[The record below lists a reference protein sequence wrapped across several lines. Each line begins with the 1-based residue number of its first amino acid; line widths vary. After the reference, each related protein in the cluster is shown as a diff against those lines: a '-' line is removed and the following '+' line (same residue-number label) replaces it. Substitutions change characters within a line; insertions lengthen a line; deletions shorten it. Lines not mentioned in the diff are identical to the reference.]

1 MAKEAGVVKSVNG
14 GIARALNDLTG
25 EVRQLSVGDIVYQGE
40 KIVTEGSNSKVTITQ
55 TDGKDI
61 TLIGKDT
68 LTLDQDS
75 NNNETVADISALQQ
89 AILKGTDLNALEET
103 AAGGPQ
109 AGGNGG
115 DGVSLSSTS
124 FAEGGHISNINANV
138 GSIDALSLAAG
149 GDNSFGVSGGS
160 AVGAGAIEPALPA
173 GSIKI
178 PLSAYVG
185 ESTSSR
191 LLASFY
197 NSIPNGYHVYRH
209 TDGRDYLAPND
220 PTTPSAFQHKDGWY
234 VSNDGKLAIG
244 QDDAKD
250 LAVTSTAKASNYPD
264 DGSVAK
270 IVDPNPSL
278 KVFGSD
284 NIDKITV
291 DNAKIESVYG
301 GVGNDNIDLKNGAE
315 AVEIFGGSGNDGIT
329 VNNSTVSGRAA
340 KDYMG
345 DDTTDAISGGDGVDR
360 ISLQNGSRINGNVYG
375 NAGKD
380 IITVDSGAKVEGIIY
395 GDTKTKNDKYEKAV
409 NPSLDIED
417 KGADADT
424 ITLSGRGTSAKFI
437 AGGDGD
443 DTITVK
449 DGARTNYIQGDEGGD
464 TITVSG
470 KDAYAAYING
480 RGGDDKIFVEN
491 GAKAGYV
498 WGMWGNDEITVRGQ
512 GTTILRNV
520 EGREDSDTIKILDGA
535 RVKGYVSGGRGESPS
550 AYGGAEKS
558 DNDNITVENAIV
570 DGNVEGSMRNNY
582 SGDDGI
588 KIKNS
593 HIGGISGGFGENK
606 IDISNVTNLDAKTIW
621 GNKFKDTVN
630 IDGTLKNSTIIT
642 VDGEDTVNIN
652 AGATIDNININTGAD
667 KDTVNINTSITA
679 TVQSNIVTEDG
690 SDTVNIK
697 SGITLTNVN
706 VDMGAGEDKIKIN
719 DGKLNST
726 DRITFKG
733 STLST
738 GSDTAAD
745 DNDKITISNATF
757 MESSPGKRSNVYT
770 KNGDDIVTVKDGTI
784 FQDNSLITTG
794 RGNDRVYLESGVQFN
809 KATVWADDGDDEIH
823 INGAEFNGPRGI
835 GGVSG
840 GAGNDKI
847 FINDGTKFTGGSI
860 LGDGG
865 ATLDPTNGPGNDQ
878 ITISGAR
885 TELNNVNIDTGDANA
900 NAVGGAKDTVKI
912 EDAKLKYT
920 NIRSGNGND
929 EITITGNA
937 NLTGGFNRS
946 GSGDDTITVNGNAIL
961 NNTYLQGEQGSDT
974 ITISGNVKAKGG
986 NFNTGAGADDKIEIK
1001 DNAELDGTTL
1011 QFEGGKST
1019 DKATLNVTGNAVLKD
1034 VSIQASSS
1042 LGEQYMNFHQSGEAR
1057 VKSLM
1062 GSQNKDVI
1070 DIAGDFT
1077 YTNTNHLQ
1085 THGGDDEIKMHGGA
1099 KVTVKADMGEGIDTL
1114 TIDNATLKKDSSVSM
1129 DGGNDEININ
1139 AGANLTGTRIYTG
1152 DGEDKVYVRGGTF
1165 SEAEIGL
1172 DKGKNEVN
1180 IESGAVFGDRDAG
1193 LNAFNEHKTY
1203 IRSDYRDNYNSEDT
1217 INVKA
1222 GATVKNAEIQTY
1234 GGEDTLNIDGTVI
1247 NSNINVGS
1255 GNDTVSI
1262 GKNASIDGSS
1272 TIDGGAGIDTLK
1284 IADGSIDFSR
1294 VKNFEKLDLTQGN
1307 NNINLSAKDVLD
1319 MTDSNNKLRID
1330 GNGDDHVTLQGGIG
1344 TWNKSA
1350 IPNSDG
1356 YTVYTKTEGS
1366 HTVTLEIKDVVV
1378 HEI

>member
-1 MAKEAGVVKSVNG
+1 MAKEAGVVKSING

-160 AVGAGAIEPALPA
+160 AVGAGAGATGPTLPA

-178 PLSAYVG
+178 PLSAYTG
-185 ESTSSR
+185 EDVSSGLLTSFHS
-191 LLASFY
+191 
-197 NSIPNGYHVYRH
+197 SIPHGYHLYRH
-209 TDGRDYLAPND
+209 TDGRDYLTPDD
-220 PTTPSAFQHKDGWY
+220 PTAPSAFEYKEGWY

-244 QDDAKD
+244 QDNAKD

-443 DTITVK
+443 DIITVK

-593 HIGGISGGFGENK
+593 HIGGISGGFGENN

-642 VDGEDTVNIN
+642 VEGEDTVNIN
-652 AGATIDNININTGAD
+652 AGATINNISINTGAD
-667 KDTVNINTSITA
+667 KDTVNVNANITA
-679 TVQSNIVTEDG
+679 DVGKQSNIMTEG
-690 SDTVNIK
+690 GIDTINIA
-697 SGITLTNVN
+697 SGVTLTRTVIST
-706 VDMGAGEDKIKIN
+706 GAGEETIKIN
-719 DGKLNST
+719 AGKT
-726 DRITFKG
+726 GVADRITFEGSSLDTGADKDIVEITNTMFKKG
-733 STLST
+733 SNGESSNLNT
-738 GSDTAAD
+738 GDGD
-745 DNDKITISNATF
+745 DKITIK
-757 MESSPGKRSNVYT
+757 E
-770 KNGDDIVTVKDGTI
+770 GTI
-784 FQDNSLITTG
+784 FQDNSVITAG

-809 KATVWADDGDDEIH
+809 KAAVWADDGDDEIH
-823 INGAEFNGPRGI
+823 VNGAEFNGPRGI

-865 ATLDPTNGPGNDQ
+865 ATLDPINGPGNDE
-878 ITISGAR
+878 ITISG
-885 TELNNVNIDTGDANA
+885 TNTVLDNVNIDTGDANA

-920 NIRSGNGND
+920 NIKSGNGND

-937 NLTGGFNRS
+937 NLTGGYNKS
-946 GSGDDTITVNGNAIL
+946 GSGDDTITVSGNAIL

-974 ITISGNVKAKGG
+974 ITIGGNVKAKGG

-1034 VSIQASSS
+1034 ISIQASSS
-1042 LGEQYMNFHQSGEAR
+1042 LGEQYMNFHQSGEAK

-1077 YTNTNHLQ
+1077 YTNANHLQ

-1099 KVTVKADMGEGIDTL
+1099 TVKVSVDMGDGKDTL
-1114 TIDNATLKKDSSVSM
+1114 TIDNATFKDSLVNM

-1152 DGEDKVYVRGGTF
+1152 DGNDTVNVRGGTF

-1180 IESGAVFGDRDAG
+1180 IESGAVFGDQDPSLFYG
-1193 LNAFNEHKTY
+1193 EHKTY
-1203 IRSDYRDNYNSEDT
+1203 IRSDHRASQNSEDT

-1247 NSNINVGS
+1247 NSNINLGS

>member
-1 MAKEAGVVKSVNG
+1 MAKEAGVVKSING

-138 GSIDALSLAAG
+138 GSIDALALAAG

-160 AVGAGAIEPALPA
+160 AVGAGAEATGPALPA

-178 PLSAYVG
+178 PLSAYKG
-185 ESTSSR
+185 ESVSSA
-191 LLASFY
+191 LLDSFAS
-197 NSIPNGYHVYRH
+197 SIPNGYHVYRH
-209 TDGRDYLAPND
+209 TDGRDYLTPND
-220 PTTPSAFQHKDGWY
+220 PTAPSAFDYKDGWY

-244 QDDAKD
+244 QDNAKD

-270 IVDPNPSL
+270 IVDPSQNL

-284 NIDKITV
+284 TPNNITV
-291 DNAKIESVYG
+291 DNTKITSVRA
-301 GVGNDNIDLKNGAE
+301 GVGEDNIDVKNGAKLL
-315 AVEIFGGSGNDGIT
+315 EIFGGSGSDDIT
-329 VNNSTVSGRAA
+329 VESGSFVN
-340 KDYMG
+340 K
-345 DDTTDAISGGDGVDR
+345 
-360 ISLQNGSRINGNVYG
+360 L
-375 NAGKD
+375 
-380 IITVDSGAKVEGIIY
+380 Y
-395 GDTKTKNDKYEKAV
+395 GDNKTQNDIHEKRV
-409 NPSLDIED
+409 HPDLDIED
-417 KGADADT
+417 KGAAADT
-424 ITLSGRGTSAKFI
+424 IKVTGNGTKVNFI
-437 AGGDGD
+437 GAGDGD
-443 DTITVK
+443 DNITVDK
-449 DGARTNYIQGDEGGD
+449 GAQVKLVLADEGND
-464 TITVSG
+464 NVTVSDSG
-470 KDAYAAYING
+470 TYVSAING
-480 RGGDDKIFVEN
+480 RGGDDTILVEK
-491 GAKAGYV
+491 GAKVDGIV
-498 WGMWGNDEITVRGQ
+498 GRWGNDNITITGA
-512 GTTILRNV
+512 GTVVTENV
-520 EGREDSDTIKILDGA
+520 EGNEDGDTIKILDGA
-535 RVKGYVSGGRGESPS
+535 RVKGYVSGGRGENPS
-550 AYGGAEKS
+550 IYGGAS
-558 DNDNITVENAIV
+558 DSDKDNVTVENST
-570 DGNVEGSMRNNY
+570 VEGVVEGGVWGGN
-582 SGDDGI
+582 DGI

-593 HIGGISGGFGENK
+593 YIGGISGGNGENK
-606 IDISNVTNLDAKTIW
+606 IDISNVTNLDSKTIL

-652 AGATIDNININTGAD
+652 AGATINNININTGAD
-667 KDTVNINTSITA
+667 KDTVNINANITA
-679 TVQSNIVTEDG
+679 DVGKQSNIMTEGGIDK
-690 SDTVNIK
+690 VNIA
-697 SGITLTNVN
+697 SGVTLTGTVI
-706 VDMGAGEDKIKIN
+706 DTGAGEETIKIN
-719 DGKLNST
+719 DGKTANG
-726 DRITFKG
+726 DRIVFDSSSLKTGADNDIVEVTNTTFMNSNNRG
-733 STLST
+733 LSELRT
-738 GSDTAAD
+738 EDGD
-745 DNDKITISNATF
+745 DKITIK
-757 MESSPGKRSNVYT
+757 E
-770 KNGDDIVTVKDGTI
+770 GTI
-784 FQDNSLITTG
+784 FQDNSVITAG
-794 RGNDRVYLESGVQFN
+794 RGNDKVYLESGVQFN
-809 KATVWADDGDDEIH
+809 KAAVWADDGDDEIH
-823 INGAEFNGPRGI
+823 VNGAEFNGPRGI

-865 ATLDPTNGPGNDQ
+865 ATLDPINGPGNDQ
-878 ITISGAR
+878 ITISG
-885 TELNNVNIDTGDANA
+885 TNTVLDNVNIDTGDA

-912 EDAKLKYT
+912 EDAQLKYT

-937 NLTGGFNRS
+937 NLTGGYNRS
-946 GSGDDTITVNGNAIL
+946 GSGDDTITVSGNAIL

-1042 LGEQYMNFHQSGEAR
+1042 LGEQYMNFHQSGEAK

-1077 YTNTNHLQ
+1077 YTNVNHLQ

-1099 KVTVKADMGEGIDTL
+1099 TVKVSVDMGDGKDTL
-1114 TIDNATLKKDSSVSM
+1114 TIDNATFKDSLVNM
-1129 DGGNDEININ
+1129 DGGNDEVNIN

-1152 DGEDKVYVRGGTF
+1152 DGNDTVNVRGGTF

-1193 LNAFNEHKTY
+1193 LNGFGEHKTY
-1203 IRSDYRDNYNSEDT
+1203 IRSDHRASQNSEDT

-1247 NSNINVGS
+1247 NSNIKLGS

-1272 TIDGGAGIDTLK
+1272 TIDGGAGFDTLK
-1284 IADGSIDFSR
+1284 VADGSIDFSR

-1307 NNINLSAKDVLD
+1307 NNVNLSAKDVLD

>member
-209 TDGRDYLAPND
+209 TDGRDYLTPDD

-250 LAVTSTAKASNYPD
+250 LAVTSAAKASNYPD

-270 IVDPNPSL
+270 IVDPNPNL

-284 NIDKITV
+284 TPNDIIIDDTHINLVKSGVGTDDVKFLNNATV
-291 DNAKIESVYG
+291 DWMSSGSSADRVE
-301 GVGNDNIDLKNGAE
+301 LPNG
-315 AVEIFGGSGNDGIT
+315 SS
-329 VNNSTVSGRAA
+329 VNNT
-340 KDYMG
+340 
-345 DDTTDAISGGDGVDR
+345 
-360 ISLQNGSRINGNVYG
+360 
-375 NAGKD
+375 
-380 IITVDSGAKVEGIIY
+380 IIVT
-395 GDTKTKNDKYEKAV
+395 
-409 NPSLDIED
+409 
-417 KGADADT
+417 
-424 ITLSGRGTSAKFI
+424 
-437 AGGDGD
+437 
-443 DTITVK
+443 
-449 DGARTNYIQGDEGGD
+449 EGG
-464 TITVSG
+464 
-470 KDAYAAYING
+470 
-480 RGGDDKIFVEN
+480 
-491 GAKAGYV
+491 
-498 WGMWGNDEITVRGQ
+498 
-512 GTTILRNV
+512 
-520 EGREDSDTIKILDGA
+520 ED
-535 RVKGYVSGGRGESPS
+535 V
-550 AYGGAEKS
+550 
-558 DNDNITVENAIV
+558 
-570 DGNVEGSMRNNY
+570 
-582 SGDDGI
+582 
-588 KIKNS
+588 
-593 HIGGISGGFGENK
+593 
-606 IDISNVTNLDAKTIW
+606 
-621 GNKFKDTVN
+621 VN
-630 IDGTLKNSTIIT
+630 IDATSFNGST
-642 VDGEDTVNIN
+642 V
-652 AGATIDNININTGAD
+652 NTGAD
-667 KDTVNINTSITA
+667 NDTVNINTNITA
-679 TVQSNIVTEDG
+679 TAQSNIATEDG

-719 DGKLNST
+719 DSKLNST

-745 DNDKITISNATF
+745 DNDVITISNATF
-757 MESSPGKRSNVYT
+757 MESSPGKYSNVYT
-770 KNGDDIVTVKDGTI
+770 KNGDDIVTVKDRTI
-784 FQDNSLITTG
+784 FQDNSVITTG
-794 RGNDRVYLESGVQFN
+794 RGNDKVYLESGVQFN
-809 KATVWADDGDDEIH
+809 KATVWADDGDDEIY

-865 ATLDPTNGPGNDQ
+865 ATLDPINGPGNDE
-878 ITISGAR
+878 ITISG
-885 TELNNVNIDTGDANA
+885 TNTVLDNVKIDTGDANA

-920 NIRSGNGND
+920 NITSGNGND
-929 EITITGNA
+929 KITITGNA
-937 NLTGGFNRS
+937 NLTGGYNKS
-946 GSGDDTITVNGNAIL
+946 GSGDDTITVSGNAIL

-974 ITISGNVKAKGG
+974 ITIGGNVKAKGG
-986 NFNTGAGADDKIEIK
+986 NFNTGAGENDKIEIK

-1019 DKATLNVTGNAVLKD
+1019 DKATLNITGNAVLKD
-1034 VSIQASSS
+1034 VTIQASQS
-1042 LGEQYMNFHQSGEAR
+1042 LGKQYMNFHQSGEAR

-1114 TIDNATLKKDSSVSM
+1114 TIDNATLKDSQVNM
-1129 DGGNDEININ
+1129 DGGNDEVNIN

-1152 DGEDKVYVRGGTF
+1152 DGNDTVNVRGGTF

-1180 IESGAVFGDRDAG
+1180 IESGAVFGDQDPSLFYG
-1193 LNAFNEHKTY
+1193 QHKTY
-1203 IRSDYRDNYNSEDT
+1203 IRSDHRDYYSSEDT

-1222 GATVKNAEIQTY
+1222 GATVKNAEIQTH
-1234 GGEDTLNIDGTVI
+1234 GGEDTLNVDGSII
-1247 NSNINVGS
+1247 NSNVDMGKGNDEININS
-1255 GNDTVSI
+1255 GANLTKAKINTGEGDDTVSI

-1294 VKNFEKLDLTQGN
+1294 VKNFEKLDLTQGDHN
-1307 NNINLSAKDVLD
+1307 VTLSAKDVLD
-1319 MTDSNNKLRID
+1319 MTDNNNKLRID
-1330 GNGDDHVTLQGGIG
+1330 GDRGDNLGLTSKGWVEDT
-1344 TWNKSA
+1344 SA
-1350 IPNSDG
+1350 NITG
-1356 YTVYTKTEGS
+1356 YKVYTNTEGV
-1366 HTVTLEIKDVVV
+1366 HTVTLEVKDEV
-1378 HEI
+1378 HVF

>member
-1 MAKEAGVVKSVNG
+1 MMAKEAGVVKSVNG

-160 AVGAGAIEPALPA
+160 AVGAGAIEPTLPA

-209 TDGRDYLAPND
+209 TDGRDYLTPDD

-345 DDTTDAISGGDGVDR
+345 DDTTDAISGGDGVDK

-380 IITVDSGAKVEGIIY
+380 IITLDSGAKVEGIIY
-395 GDTKTKNDKYEKAV
+395 GDTKSMNDKYEKKV
-409 NPSLDIED
+409 RPNLDIED

-437 AGGDGD
+437 VGGDGD
-443 DTITVK
+443 DNITVK
-449 DGARTNYIQGDEGGD
+449 DGAKAGLVQGDEGGD
-464 TITVSG
+464 IITVSG
-470 KDAYAAYING
+470 RGAYVGDING

-491 GAKAGYV
+491 GARAGLV
-498 WGMWGNDEITVRGQ
+498 RGMWGNDEITVRGQ
-512 GTTILRNV
+512 GTTILKNV

-535 RVKGYVSGGRGESPS
+535 TVNGYVSGGKGENPS
-550 AYGGAEKS
+550 AYGAAADS
-558 DNDNITVENAIV
+558 DKDNITVENSTV
-570 DGNVEGSMRNNY
+570 KGVVEGGVWGGN
-582 SGDDGI
+582 DGI

-593 HIGGISGGFGENK
+593 HIGGIYGGNGENK
-606 IDISNVTNLDAKTIW
+606 IDISNVTNLDSKTIW
-621 GNKFKDTVN
+621 GNKFKDIVN

-652 AGATIDNININTGAD
+652 TGATIDNISINTGVNN
-667 KDTVNINTSITA
+667 DTVNINTNITA
-679 TVQSNIVTEDG
+679 TAQSNIVTEDG

-706 VDMGAGEDKIKIN
+706 IDMGAGEDKIKIN

-726 DRITFKG
+726 DRIIFKG

-784 FQDNSLITTG
+784 FQDNSVITTG
-794 RGNDRVYLESGVQFN
+794 LGNDKVYLESGVQFN

-865 ATLDPTNGPGNDQ
+865 TTLDPTNGPGNDR
-878 ITISGAR
+878 ITISGTR
-885 TELNNVNIDTGDANA
+885 TELNNVSIDTGDANANA

-920 NIRSGNGND
+920 NIKSGNGND

-937 NLTGGFNRS
+937 NLTGGYNKS
-946 GSGDDTITVNGNAIL
+946 GSGDDTITVSGKAIL

-974 ITISGNVKAKGG
+974 ITIGGNVKAKGG
-986 NFNTGAGADDKIEIK
+986 NFNTGAGEDDKIEIK

-1114 TIDNATLKKDSSVSM
+1114 TIDNATLKDSQVNM

-1152 DGEDKVYVRGGTF
+1152 DGNDTVNVRGGTF
-1165 SEAEIGL
+1165 SEVEIGL

-1180 IESGAVFGDRDAG
+1180 IESGAVFGDQDPSLFYG
-1193 LNAFNEHKTY
+1193 EHKTY
-1203 IRSDYRDNYNSEDT
+1203 IRSDHRDDHSSEDT
-1217 INVKA
+1217 IKVKA

-1255 GNDTVSI
+1255 GNDIVSI

>member
-1 MAKEAGVVKSVNG
+1 MMAKEAGVVKSING

-160 AVGAGAIEPALPA
+160 AVGAGIAEATGPALPA

-178 PLSAYVG
+178 PLSAYTG
-185 ESTSSR
+185 EDVSSGLLTSFHS
-191 LLASFY
+191 
-197 NSIPNGYHVYRH
+197 SIPHGYHLYRH
-209 TDGRDYLAPND
+209 TDGRDYLTPDD
-220 PTTPSAFQHKDGWY
+220 PTAPSSFEYKEGWY

-270 IVDPNPSL
+270 IVDPSQNL

-284 NIDKITV
+284 TPNNITV
-291 DNAKIESVYG
+291 DNAKITSVHA
-301 GVGNDNIDLKNGAE
+301 GVGEDSVDAKNGAKLLG
-315 AVEIFGGSGNDGIT
+315 ISGGSGSDDIT
-329 VNNSTVSGRAA
+329 VESGSFVN
-340 KDYMG
+340 K
-345 DDTTDAISGGDGVDR
+345 
-360 ISLQNGSRINGNVYG
+360 L
-375 NAGKD
+375 
-380 IITVDSGAKVEGIIY
+380 Y
-395 GDTKTKNDKYEKAV
+395 GDNKTQNDIHEKRV
-409 NPSLDIED
+409 HPDLDIED
-417 KGADADT
+417 KGAAADT
-424 ITLSGRGTSAKFI
+424 IKVTGSGTQVNFI
-437 AGGDGD
+437 GAGDGD
-443 DTITVK
+443 DTITVDK
-449 DGARTNYIQGDEGGD
+449 GAKVKLVLADEGND
-464 TITVSG
+464 NVTVSDSG
-470 KDAYAAYING
+470 TYVSAING
-480 RGGDDKIFVEN
+480 RGGDDTILVEK
-491 GAKAGYV
+491 GAKVDGIV
-498 WGMWGNDEITVRGQ
+498 GRWGNDKITVKDA
-512 GTTILRNV
+512 GTVVTENV
-520 EGREDSDTIKILDGA
+520 EGNEDGDTIKILDGA
-535 RVKGYVSGGRGESPS
+535 RVQGYVSGGRGESPS
-550 AYGGAEKS
+550 IYGGAEKS
-558 DNDNITVENAIV
+558 DNDNITVENATV
-570 DGNVEGSMRNNY
+570 EGNVEGSMRNSY

-606 IDISNVTNLDAKTIW
+606 IDISNVTNLDSKTIW
-621 GNKFKDTVN
+621 GNKFKDIVN

-706 VDMGAGEDKIKIN
+706 VDMGAGKDTIKIN

-726 DRITFKG
+726 DRIIFKG

-745 DNDKITISNATF
+745 DNDEITISNATF

-770 KNGDDIVTVKDGTI
+770 KNGDDIVTIKEGTI
-784 FQDNSLITTG
+784 FQDGSVITTG
-794 RGNDRVYLESGVQFN
+794 LGNDKVYLESGVQFN

-835 GGVSG
+835 GGISG

-865 ATLDPTNGPGNDQ
+865 ATLVPTNGPGNDE
-878 ITISGAR
+878 ITISG
-885 TELNNVNIDTGDANA
+885 TNTVLDNVNIDTGDT

-912 EDAKLKYT
+912 EDAQLKYT

-937 NLTGGFNRS
+937 NLTGGYNKS
-946 GSGDDTITVNGNAIL
+946 GSGDDAITVSGNAIL

-974 ITISGNVKAKGG
+974 ITIGGNVKAKGG

-1034 VSIQASSS
+1034 ISIQASSS
-1042 LGEQYMNFHQSGEAR
+1042 LGEQYMNFHQSGEAK

-1077 YTNTNHLQ
+1077 YTNANHLQ

-1099 KVTVKADMGEGIDTL
+1099 TVKVSVDMGDGKDTL
-1114 TIDNATLKKDSSVSM
+1114 TIDNATFKDSLVNM

-1152 DGEDKVYVRGGTF
+1152 DGNDTVNVRGGTF

-1180 IESGAVFGDRDAG
+1180 IESGAVFGDQDPSLFYG
-1193 LNAFNEHKTY
+1193 EHKTY
-1203 IRSDYRDNYNSEDT
+1203 IRSDHRASQNSEDT

-1247 NSNINVGS
+1247 NSNINLGS

>member
-1 MAKEAGVVKSVNG
+1 MAKEAGVVKSING

-160 AVGAGAIEPALPA
+160 AVGAGAGATGPTLPA

-178 PLSAYVG
+178 PLSAYTG
-185 ESTSSR
+185 EDVSSGLLTSFHS
-191 LLASFY
+191 
-197 NSIPNGYHVYRH
+197 SIPHGYHLYRH
-209 TDGRDYLAPND
+209 TDGRDYLTPDD
-220 PTTPSAFQHKDGWY
+220 PTAPSAFEYKEGWY

-244 QDDAKD
+244 QDNAKD

-284 NIDKITV
+284 NIDNITV
-291 DNAKIESVYG
+291 DGTRITSVHG
-301 GVGNDNIDLKNGAE
+301 GVGNDNVDLKNGAE
-315 AVEIFGGSGNDGIT
+315 IIGISGGSGEDKISVDNSKVASSIVGGSEDDIIK
-329 VNNSTVSGRAA
+329 VSNNSEVKNIGGNGGS
-340 KDYMG
+340 
-345 DDTTDAISGGDGVDR
+345 DT
-360 ISLQNGSRINGNVYG
+360 
-375 NAGKD
+375 
-380 IITVDSGAKVEGIIY
+380 ITVDSGSKVERVY
-395 GDTKTKNDKYEKAV
+395 GDTKTLNDVHQKRVDPNLNIEDNGAAGDTIKVSGTGTQVRFIGAG
-409 NPSLDIED
+409 NGDDDITVD
-417 KGADADT
+417 KGAKVDLVQA
-424 ITLSGRGTSAKFI
+424 
-437 AGGDGD
+437 
-443 DTITVK
+443 
-449 DGARTNYIQGDEGGD
+449 DEGND
-464 TITVSG
+464 KVTVSDSG
-470 KDAYAAYING
+470 TYVSGING
-480 RGGDDKIFVEN
+480 RGGDDEILVEK
-491 GAKAGYV
+491 GAKVDGIK
-498 WGMWGNDEITVRGQ
+498 GRWGNDKITVKDT
-512 GTTILRNV
+512 GTVVTENI
-520 EGREDSDTIKILDGA
+520 EGNEDSDTIKILDGA
-535 RVKGYVSGGRGESPS
+535 RVKGYVSGGRGEDPS
-550 AYGGAEKS
+550 VYGGAKKS
-558 DNDNITVENAIV
+558 DNDNITIENARV

-593 HIGGISGGFGENK
+593 HIGGISGGFGENN

-642 VDGEDTVNIN
+642 VEGEDTVNIN
-652 AGATIDNININTGAD
+652 AGATINNISINTGAD
-667 KDTVNINTSITA
+667 KDTVNVNANITA
-679 TVQSNIVTEDG
+679 DVGKQSNIMTEG
-690 SDTVNIK
+690 GIDTINIA
-697 SGITLTNVN
+697 SGVTLTRTVIST
-706 VDMGAGEDKIKIN
+706 GAGEETIKIN
-719 DGKLNST
+719 AGKT
-726 DRITFKG
+726 GVADRITFEGSSLDTGADKDIVEITNTMFKKG
-733 STLST
+733 SNGESSNLNT
-738 GSDTAAD
+738 GDGD
-745 DNDKITISNATF
+745 DKITIK
-757 MESSPGKRSNVYT
+757 E
-770 KNGDDIVTVKDGTI
+770 GTI
-784 FQDNSLITTG
+784 FQDNSVITAG

-809 KATVWADDGDDEIH
+809 KAAVWADDGDDEIH
-823 INGAEFNGPRGI
+823 VNGAEFNGPRGI

-865 ATLDPTNGPGNDQ
+865 ATLDPINGPGNDE
-878 ITISGAR
+878 ITISG
-885 TELNNVNIDTGDANA
+885 TNTVLDNVNIDTGDANA

-920 NIRSGNGND
+920 NIKSGNGND

-937 NLTGGFNRS
+937 NLTGGYNKS
-946 GSGDDTITVNGNAIL
+946 GSGDDTITVSGNAIL

-974 ITISGNVKAKGG
+974 ITIGGNVKAKGG

-1034 VSIQASSS
+1034 ISIQASSS
-1042 LGEQYMNFHQSGEAR
+1042 LGEQYMNFHQSGEAK

-1077 YTNTNHLQ
+1077 YTNANHLQ

-1099 KVTVKADMGEGIDTL
+1099 TVKVSVDMGDGKDTL
-1114 TIDNATLKKDSSVSM
+1114 TIDNATFKDSLVNM

-1152 DGEDKVYVRGGTF
+1152 DGNDTVNVRGGTF

-1180 IESGAVFGDRDAG
+1180 IESGAVFGDQDPSLFYG
-1193 LNAFNEHKTY
+1193 EHKTY
-1203 IRSDYRDNYNSEDT
+1203 IRSDHRASQNSEDT

-1247 NSNINVGS
+1247 NSNINLGS